1 MEFQKITYKE
11 QKSFP
16 AFKNHLEAREYFQQY
31 YMDHFTYK
39 NKKEKDGKEIFS
51 YVLVLNE
58 EAYRLDKKNW
68 PDLKSFTEQIFPPV
82 FRPLKL
88 MKMAKYI
95 LNSEHS

>member
-58 EAYRLDKKNW
+58 EAYRSGQEKLARFEIVHGTDF
-68 PDLKSFTEQIFPPV
+68 PSSFQTIEINEDGEI
-82 FRPLKL
+82 
-88 MKMAKYI
+88 YI
-95 LNSEHS
+95 E